1 MKFSSSLTTFTNLQ
15 FQNIPSQYELFK
27 MLSFGSKELKVSNV
41 QYFRVR
47 LASFGDLGLV
57 SENWMGHARLFT
69 LFTWQPTKVPTTAVR
84 V

>member
-15 FQNIPSQYELFK
+15 FQNIPTQYELFK

-41 QYFRVR
+41 QSFRVR

-57 SENWMGHARLFT
+57 SEN
-69 LFTWQPTKVPTTAVR
+69 
-84 V
+84 